1 MKIYCNIIIFLISL
15 LVCALCIL
23 ISIIQYYYLNYNFY
37 KKTSTYAPIFEDLIP
52 TDSNNNFALSYSFNA
67 IEDHSN
73 DNFILSNLNALLE
86 SHDSHAIR
94 GSTYL
99 RDTTFNVKSSNSEI
113 FNILQAAIGFKL
125 AGKNHKALKLLE
137 HATAVAPDN
146 PDVLNWYG
154 EFLEQIRHDVVTAD
168 ELYFKVL
175 HSYLF

>member
-1 MKIYCNIIIFLISL
+1 
-15 LVCALCIL
+15 
-23 ISIIQYYYLNYNFY
+23 LNYNFY

-175 HSYLF
+175 HSFLFLPSINVFF